1 MNTVRVESARPPAIP
16 PKKTFPFPSPLE
28 EKYKKRW
35 IAIIATATALVVV
48 AAALAAQVNTYSVTA
63 STSPTKAGTKKKPVP
78 VSLSFDYTVGEQS
91 GQRPSPVKQ
100 YKIKFAG
107 IKVTQT
113 GLPTCTADK
122 LNAAQTNTGCPS
134 KSLVGAGVIKNEVG
148 PAADPSVK
156 GECSLALSIYNSTK
170 AHLSLWIQGTCA
182 GAAIHNAINSQSRE
196 RDELD
201 AAVHG
206 ADPAAAPGC
215 GCRQRGHVRAVQDQ
229 QDLGRQGQ
237 AQDGLLLVDRWS
249 WKGGKRSV
257 SVTFVSEAGQSS
269 TASGGAKCTS

>member
-1 MNTVRVESARPPAIP
+1 M
-16 PKKTFPFPSPLE
+16 
-28 EKYKKRW
+28 KKRW

-182 GAAIHNAINSQSRE
+182 GAAIHNAIDGQYVVSGTSSTLQFTVPTPLLHPVAGVDNAVTFVQSKINKIS
-196 RDELD
+196 
-201 AAVHG
+201 VGKGKHKTG
-206 ADPAAAPGC
+206 YYSSIGGC
-215 GCRQRGHVRAVQDQ
+215 
-229 QDLGRQGQ
+229 
-237 AQDGLLLVDRWS
+237 
-249 WKGGKRSV
+249 KGGKRSV